1 MARKNQL
8 YMQSGP
14 MILIKT
20 DQPFMYENTG
30 SLIFTNGGEHTLL
43 KTEAHA
49 MGLYGIEVKEDK
61 RFCRITYDDYLQAM
75 HDKGKLKTCIIIHDD
90 EAETV
95 SEAKEKDEGCL

>member
-1 MARKNQL
+1 MARKKHVP
-8 YMQSGP
+8 MQSGP
-14 MILIKT
+14 MMLRKT

-30 SLIFTNGGEHTLL
+30 SLIFTNGEHTLP

-49 MGLYGIEVKEDK
+49 MGLYGIEVKRDK

-75 HDKGKLKTCIIIHDD
+75 HDKGKLKACIIMDDD

-95 SEAKEKDEGCL
+95 VS